1 MHFALVGKSDK
12 RFHLLLPE
20 KCLHYPNY
28 GGRFADVCCLH
39 RYPAVLWCPDHRL
52 EPKNHANC
60 EGERR
65 YTHIYSRS
73 ELQAAICARLRMTA
87 TAPLASTGSAMREP
101 RGSAGGRQSRSTGH
115 FSPNLSFL
123 RWSD

>member
-39 RYPAVLWCPDHRL
+39 RYPAVLWCL
-52 EPKNHANC
+52 ATL
-60 EGERR
+60 GAFL
-65 YTHIYSRS
+65 S
-73 ELQAAICARLRMTA
+73 ELL
-87 TAPLASTGSAMREP
+87 PGE
-101 RGSAGGRQSRSTGH
+101 
-115 FSPNLSFL
+115 N
-123 RWSD
+123 